1 MCQNTGDK
9 RIPCMHVRWRQRI
22 KTLSSVFGMFVKLPE
37 LTLDG
42 LGYVKVTNARD
53 VTMTRRCRICTFHRA
68 QGSFQPTFLSGVV
81 EEDTPYLLCHVDFE
95 SHAQALRCQVCI
107 IINSTA

>member
-1 MCQNTGDK
+1 MLATTHKKPLK
-9 RIPCMHVRWRQRI
+9 RVWNVRETARAN
-22 KTLSSVFGMFVKLPE
+22 
-37 LTLDG
+37 
-42 LGYVKVTNARD
+42 LGWPWIRESNTNARD
-53 VTMTRRCRICTFHRA
+53 VTMTRRCRICTFHCA